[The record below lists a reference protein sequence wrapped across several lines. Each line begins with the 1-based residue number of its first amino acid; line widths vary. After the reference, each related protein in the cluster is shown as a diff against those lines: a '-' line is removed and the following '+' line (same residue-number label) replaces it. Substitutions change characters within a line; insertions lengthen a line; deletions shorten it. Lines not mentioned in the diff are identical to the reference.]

1 MEPTEGAPNG
11 QRQMDDNGGR
21 TFGQRVDRIGGTAQ
35 EAWTRTRD
43 AVTDIKATLNLEER
57 VERNPYGMLAAAVGV
72 GYVLGGGIFSPL
84 TARILGLGMR
94 LSLRLAALPFIKE
107 ELMGIAET
115 ISNGSSEESGSK
127 SRKPRQPQTT
137 NKGK

>member
-1 MEPTEGAPNG
+1 
-11 QRQMDDNGGR
+11 MDDSGGR
-21 TFGQRVDRIGGTAQ
+21 SFGQRVDRIGGTAQ

-57 VERNPYGMLAAAVGV
+57 VERNPYGMMAAAIGV

-115 ISNGSSEESGSK
+115 ISNGSSEESGSRT
-127 SRKPRQPQTT
+127 RKPRQTQTT